1 MKEAGGEIFPLEGL
15 APMENAMKQKLQ
27 TQVKVKMKNDTQGEI
42 TLEFYSI
49 DDLERLSDLL
59 LSITEVQ

>member
-1 MKEAGGEIFPLEGL
+1 
-15 APMENAMKQKLQ
+15 MENAMKQKLQ